1 MELVDQILQL
11 PWAFV
16 WLPGLA
22 FFGLFGSV
30 FWLTRSRG
38 PIQTDPPAID
48 VQSDTAAKVELKG
61 KEQRTM
67 HRRQGNPVAVHVAPP
82 EDHGKPAVGSVL
94 DRSVGGLRLAVFD
107 ELAVGTVIAV
117 HPVHADA
124 LVPWVELEVR
134 SCRPSVEIPG
144 QFEIGCQ
151 YVKSPP
157 YSIQLLF
164 G

>member
-1 MELVDQILQL
+1 
-11 PWAFV
+11 
-16 WLPGLA
+16 
-22 FFGLFGSV
+22 
-30 FWLTRSRG
+30 
-38 PIQTDPPAID
+38 
-48 VQSDTAAKVELKG
+48 
-61 KEQRTM
+61 
-67 HRRQGNPVAVHVAPP
+67 
-82 EDHGKPAVGSVL
+82 
-94 DRSVGGLRLAVFD
+94 
-107 ELAVGTVIAV
+107 VIAV